1 MTGEKNRDYM
11 SIRTELNTMRTT
23 VIPRRTHLTTFVIL
37 NLLFLVDGI
46 LVEAIILL
54 SKELSI
60 GFSDFP
66 TFS

>member
-23 VIPRRTHLTTFVIL
+23 VISRRTHLTTCVIL
-37 NLLFLVDGI
+37 DLLFLVGGI
-46 LVEAIILL
+46 LVEAIIPL